1 MAEEN
6 KQPEKK
12 EEISEDQS
20 KAPVEPSTPK
30 LKDNKTPDPEAK
42 EYTIPLRKAWLKK
55 ASYRRAGQASK
66 AIKQFVARHMKVPD
80 RDTSKVKIDQY
91 LNQELWFRGR
101 AKPPAKIKVKVTK
114 SEDLFKV
121 ELADIPEFHKFQK
134 ARLEKIHKEP
144 DKKPAP
150 VPTEEKP
157 KPEEKQTEEEKKEE
171 KEKAQSAADV
181 KAKQAEVQA
190 KAEKQASKAVKQ
202 PKIQRKAL
210 QK

>member
-6 KQPEKK
+6 KQEEKV
-12 EEISEDQS
+12 SEAQS
-20 KAPVEPSTPK
+20 KPPVEPSAQKET
-30 LKDNKTPDPEAK
+30 DNKAPVSESR

-55 ASYRRAGQASK
+55 ASYRRAGRASK

-80 RDTSKVKIDQY
+80 RDISKVKIDQY
-91 LNQELWFRGR
+91 LNQEIWFRGK

-114 SEDLFKV
+114 IGDLFKV
-121 ELADIPEFHKFQK
+121 ELADLPEIYKFQK
-134 ARLEKIHKEP
+134 AKHEKIHAEL

-150 VPTEEKP
+150 VQEKP
-157 KPEEKQTEEEKKEE
+157 KEERTEEEKKEE
-171 KEKAQSAADV
+171 KEKAKSSADV
-181 KAKQAEVQA
+181 KAKQADVQA
-190 KAEKQASKAVKQ
+190 KAEKQAAKSLKQ